1 MTSTIPAKSPAAD
14 PITTGAVIA
23 GSPEIGTDRT
33 RALRQVLGAIALPIA
48 FLLQLVANSTY
59 AIAVGDGVGDQGT
72 SAQTLQFY
80 AAHPV
85 ALNIA
90 TMCALVGSLL
100 AIPGLLAGM
109 KLLRGSILALVAV
122 VLMIAG
128 YVSYFGVNFT
138 NWDTLALAQT
148 APERA
153 DVLDASMAQGTP
165 MVFFL
170 LFVAGNLLGT
180 LLLGIALIGS
190 RRVPWV
196 AGALVI
202 GWPVG
207 HVTNLLVG
215 SEWFAV
221 AGGALEVAGLVMV
234 ASAVLRT
241 PASDWAA
248 RG

>member
-1 MTSTIPAKSPAAD
+1 MSSPSVSDQPIASSRPAPLLPTD
-14 PITTGAVIA
+14 LP
-23 GSPEIGTDRT
+23 PDRT
-33 RALRQVLGAIALPIA
+33 VAVRRTCGAILLPLA
-48 FLLQLVANSTY
+48 FALQLVCNVTY

-72 SAQTLQFY
+72 SSQTLDFY
-80 AAHPV
+80 AAHPG
-85 ALNIA
+85 ALHVA
-90 TMCALVGSLL
+90 TMLALVGSLL
-100 AIPGLLAGM
+100 AIPGLLAAL

-153 DVLDASMAQGTP
+153 DVLDASMAQGAPT
-165 MVFFL
+165 VFFL
-170 LFVAGNLLGT
+170 LFVVGNLLGT
-180 LLLGIALIGS
+180 LLLGIALIRS

-196 AGALVI
+196 AGVLVI

-234 ASAVLRT
+234 AAAILRT
-241 PASDWAA
+241 PDSEWAA
-248 RG
+248 QG